1 MNLFA
6 MKRFQKAVSIGA
18 IFAASLVLP
27 GSALAKDQNG
37 SQTTTAP
44 DNSARNKDRSHT
56 ADQQSNHR
64 SDIAITRKIRRSVV
78 ADKSLSTYAHNV
90 KIITRHGM
98 VTLKGPVA
106 SEDEKQAV
114 TSKAEAIVGSAD
126 KINNQLTVDNSG
138 K

>member
-1 MNLFA
+1 MHLFA
-6 MKRFQKAVSIGA
+6 MKRFQKILGIGV
-18 IFAASLVLP
+18 IFAAFLVLP
-27 GSALAKDQNG
+27 FSALGQNQNG

-44 DNSARNKDRSHT
+44 DNSAQNKDRSHT
-56 ADQQSNHR
+56 ADQQSNKK
-64 SDIAITRKIRRSVV
+64 SDLAITRKIRRSVI

-106 SEDEKQAV
+106 SEEEKQAV
-114 TSKAEAIVGSAD
+114 VSKAEAIVGSAD
-126 KINNQLTVDNSG
+126 KVNDQITVDTSG